1 MLAVVDGVAGVAA
14 LAVLLDERVVDGEL
28 DDELEA
34 ELERLPEVALAVV
47 EADVAFA
54 ADRAAMLAPRARK
67 AQTLNAPAATRERA
81 AAWRLGP

>member
-1 MLAVVDGVAGVAA
+1 M
-14 LAVLLDERVVDGEL
+14 AVLLDERVVDGEL

-54 ADRAAMLAPRARK
+54 ADRAAMLAPRPRK

>member
-1 MLAVVDGVAGVAA
+1 MSAVVDGVAGVAA

-67 AQTLNAPAATRERA
+67 AQTLNAPAAT
-81 AAWRLGP
+81 PSH